1 MHFFTL
7 RTILFCVL
15 IPLAYALSAQEA
27 PAAGTAAAAAAN
39 PLTDGNKSL
48 YKGAQQILLRTAE
61 NMPEEHY
68 GFKPVETVRTF
79 GQIVGHIADSQYIFC
94 STILGEKNPGLK
106 IEKTKSSKADLI
118 AALKESFT
126 YCNRAY
132 DAVNDANAADVVK
145 FMGGE
150 RPKMTALII
159 NEIHS
164 IEHYGNLVTYMRMK
178 NLVPPT
184 SEPEFM
190 KGLGK

>member
-1 MHFFTL
+1 MHVITL
-7 RTILFCVL
+7 RTILLCVL
-15 IPLAYALSAQEA
+15 IPLAYSLCGQDA
-27 PAAGTAAAAAAN
+27 PAAAAAKN
-39 PLTDGNKSL
+39 PITDANKSL

-118 AALKESFT
+118 AALTESFS

-132 DAVNDANAADVVK
+132 DAVNDANAADAVK

-150 RPKMTALII
+150 RPKLTALII